1 VKKIAAS
8 LLGMGLFASAG
19 WAAEQGLLTAD
30 QHRALQVKP
39 SVVRLYEGCQAQIA
53 YEDAELKKV
62 YDIDVG
68 FVGSGVVIDAKGY
81 IATNSHVVET
91 THGGE
96 AACKK
101 LMAEDLINQIAADYK
116 RDPSSFTED
125 ELTTI
130 GNSATYESAKQVAVV
145 ITPKGDV
152 LPFEIK
158 SFGTPNGGEKD
169 VAIVKV
175 EMTGMPV
182 AKLSEASVR
191 LQDHVTAVGYP
202 GAADSGDGL
211 LDARNLQASFTD
223 GKVSAVKASAGAAPI
238 IQISAAIN
246 GGNSGGP
253 VINDAG
259 EVIGLSAS
267 TGVEDGARASGVGF
281 VVAAS
286 TVMEYAKS
294 AGAVNAQGTLD
305 TLYSD
310 GLNLAQEGYL
320 SKAMEKFEQV
330 KRLYPHHSEIEDLI
344 SQTQSA
350 ISSGK
355 DRKDFPW
362 KWLTAGVGG
371 LGALLLLIVIAARS
385 GRKTGAVPS
394 PSPWNATGALPPSVP
409 QPMPPSG
416 NNSPP
421 PPAPMPPPL
430 VPPAMAKSSAPPPM
444 GAPSSAPMPSTP
456 IPRGNADATMAM
468 SLPSFGSIEFLSGP
482 LAGQKFPIPMKGT
495 AIGRDGSQAQ
505 IVIVDSNISKR
516 HCWIGPRDG
525 QIMLV
530 DEGSTNGTYLGDM
543 NAERV
548 RSSVLKSGDVVVLAG
563 NTANF
568 RYTS

>member
-211 LDARNLQASFTD
+211 LDARNLQASFT
-223 GKVSAVKASAGAAPI
+223 
-238 IQISAAIN
+238 
-246 GGNSGGP
+246 
-253 VINDAG
+253 
-259 EVIGLSAS
+259 
-267 TGVEDGARASGVGF
+267 
-281 VVAAS
+281 
-286 TVMEYAKS
+286 
-294 AGAVNAQGTLD
+294 
-305 TLYSD
+305 YS
-310 GLNLAQEGYL
+310 N
-320 SKAMEKFEQV
+320 
-330 KRLYPHHSEIEDLI
+330 
-344 SQTQSA
+344 
-350 ISSGK
+350 
-355 DRKDFPW
+355 
-362 KWLTAGVGG
+362 
-371 LGALLLLIVIAARS
+371 
-385 GRKTGAVPS
+385 
-394 PSPWNATGALPPSVP
+394 
-409 QPMPPSG
+409 
-416 NNSPP
+416 
-421 PPAPMPPPL
+421 
-430 VPPAMAKSSAPPPM
+430 
-444 GAPSSAPMPSTP
+444 
-456 IPRGNADATMAM
+456 
-468 SLPSFGSIEFLSGP
+468 
-482 LAGQKFPIPMKGT
+482 
-495 AIGRDGSQAQ
+495 
-505 IVIVDSNISKR
+505 
-516 HCWIGPRDG
+516 
-525 QIMLV
+525 
-530 DEGSTNGTYLGDM
+530 
-543 NAERV
+543 
-548 RSSVLKSGDVVVLAG
+548 
-563 NTANF
+563 
-568 RYTS
+568 